1 MGKISIKV
9 NFDTSSGLQD
19 KEFVLNVDDK
29 LEQHI
34 KERMSTQI
42 NLLKSNSLKNLVN
55 AYLNE
60 CFENIV
66 KDKMIENILEKL
78 EEKEK

>member
-29 LEQHI
+29 LEKHI

-42 NLLKSNSLKNLVN
+42 SLLKSNSLKNLVN